1 LPNDAGLL
9 AWAEAGASLEG
20 DLLAN
25 PQLGITRIVDN
36 LSLLRSG
43 GHSKVPTE
51 FLENPVFGQFLEQM
65 KKRFDLIV
73 IDSPPVAAV
82 SDSLLIAE
90 HTDELI
96 YVCRFNRAYRK
107 HIRQFVR
114 MLRESHNELLG
125 IVLNG
130 LTPRRIEYYTNYR
143 YYRSYKK
150 YYGTQT

>member
-1 LPNDAGLL
+1 M
-9 AWAEAGASLEG
+9 
-20 DLLAN
+20 LAN
-25 PQLGITRIVDN
+25 PQLGITKLSES

-43 GHSKVPTE
+43 GRSKSPTE
-51 FLENPVFGQFLEQM
+51 FLEKPVFGQFLEQL
-65 KKRFDLIV
+65 KRRFDLIV
-73 IDSPPVAAV
+73 IDSPPVGAV

-90 HTDELI
+90 HADELI

-114 MLRESHNELLG
+114 TLRDSDKEFLG

-130 LTPRRIEYYTNYR
+130 LSPRRIEYYTNYR

-150 YYGTQT
+150 YYGSQT